1 MALKKSIKEFADF
14 LGDQESIL
22 DHSYPRIAQ
31 KIELLWRYNEIYLYL
46 DQMMV
51 VEKGRER
58 SGFPLAVMKEFQA
71 LREIHVRLYGEIAV
85 NDLVNKPVWRG

>member
-1 MALKKSIKEFADF
+1 MALKNSIKEFAAF

-22 DHSYPRIAQ
+22 DHSYPRIAE
-31 KIELLWRYNEIYLYL
+31 KIELLWCYNEVYLYL

-58 SGFPLAVMKEFQA
+58 NGFSLAVMKEFQA
-71 LREIHVRLYGEIAV
+71 LREIHARLYGEVAV
-85 NDLVNKPVWRG
+85 NDMGSKPVWRG

>member
-1 MALKKSIKEFADF
+1 MALKNSIKEFAAF
-14 LGDQESIL
+14 LGDQESVL
-22 DHSYPRIAQ
+22 DHSYPRIAA
-31 KIELLWRYNEIYLYL
+31 KIELLWRHNEVYLYL

-71 LREIHVRLYGEIAV
+71 LREIHARLYGEITA
-85 NDLVNKPVWRG
+85 NGLVNKPVWRG